1 MLVLYVFIN
10 PLWLLPCYLIDNQ
23 GIPLTTSECFPM
35 ARLNT
40 QLQATGAEYL
50 VLGQLLIHGIQA
62 YKAHFNHPGYDLIAV
77 NPDSQ
82 QACRIQVK
90 SRFATDYGGGFPISN
105 YECDFVIFVAL
116 NRGYRYAKAKNKAG
130 DNLGVMEPV
139 FYVLPVD
146 KVKTAQRQTATWNKV
161 YLKDIADAE
170 STLNAWQQIS
180 HFLSVSA

>member
-1 MLVLYVFIN
+1 
-10 PLWLLPCYLIDNQ
+10 
-23 GIPLTTSECFPM
+23 M

-50 VLGQLLIHGIQA
+50 VLGHLLIQGIQA
-62 YKAHFNHPGYDLIAV
+62 YKAHRNQAGDDLVAV

-82 QACRIQVK
+82 RACRIQVK
-90 SRFATDYGGGFPISN
+90 SRFATDHGGGFPISN
-105 YECDFVIFVAL
+105 FECDFVVFVAL
-116 NRGYRYAKAKNKAG
+116 NRGYRYAKAKTKAG
-130 DNLGVMEPV
+130 DDKGVLEPL

-146 KVKTAQRQTATWNKV
+146 SVKAAQKQTATWNKV
-161 YLKDIADAE
+161 YLKDIAAVE

>member
-1 MLVLYVFIN
+1 M
-10 PLWLLPCYLIDNQ
+10 
-23 GIPLTTSECFPM
+23 T
-35 ARLNT
+35 RLNT

-50 VLGQLLIHGIQA
+50 VLGNLLIQGIQA

-82 QACRIQVK
+82 HACRIQVK

-116 NRGYRYAKAKNKAG
+116 NRGYRYAKTKIKTR

-139 FYVLPVD
+139 FYVLPVER
-146 KVKTAQRQTATWNKV
+146 VKAAQRQTATWNKV
-161 YLKDIADAE
+161 YLKDIADME

-180 HFLSVSA
+180 HFLSVIG